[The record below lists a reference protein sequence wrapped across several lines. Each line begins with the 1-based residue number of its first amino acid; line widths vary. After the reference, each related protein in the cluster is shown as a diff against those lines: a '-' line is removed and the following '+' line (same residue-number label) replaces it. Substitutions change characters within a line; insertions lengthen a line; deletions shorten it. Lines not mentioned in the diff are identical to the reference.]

1 MIDIIHAE
9 TGEALEHI
17 IRLSQDY
24 VHWMMAEIRDHYPD
38 LDINEFAMEH
48 TYDDVRK
55 KFPGE
60 HVPPD
65 GCLLIAKSDGDV
77 CGCIALGRLGDDT
90 CEVRTL
96 FVRPTCRGGGVGK
109 ALVDAVLDQARAF
122 GYSYARLDT
131 LQFMDSAQRLY
142 RSIGFYDIQPYLEF
156 SDSLKAYI
164 RFFELKL

>member
-1 MIDIIHAE
+1 MIEIVSAQSDDAL
-9 TGEALEHI
+9 EALI
-17 IRLSQDY
+17 QLSQEY
-24 VHWMMAEIRDHYPD
+24 VDWMITEIRHHYPD
-38 LDINEFAMEH
+38 LDINEFAAEH
-48 TYDDVRK
+48 TYDDIRQ

-65 GCLLIAKSDGDV
+65 GCLLIAKSDGNV
-77 CGCIALGRLGDDT
+77 CGCIALGRLDDAT

-96 FVRPTCRGGGVGK
+96 FVRPTCRGGGIGK
-109 ALVDAVLDQARAF
+109 VLVDAVLDHARAF

-156 SDSLKAYI
+156 SDALKAYI